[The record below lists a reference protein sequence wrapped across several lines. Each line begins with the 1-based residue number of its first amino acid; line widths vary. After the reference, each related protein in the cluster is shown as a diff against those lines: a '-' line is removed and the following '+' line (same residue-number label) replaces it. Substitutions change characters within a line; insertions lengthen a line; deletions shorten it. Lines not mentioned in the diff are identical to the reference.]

1 MKKDKILGVVLGI
14 IFYTFS
20 LTFFFCLYIA
30 AVFVGYICD
39 FSSILFLICYIIFPI
54 IILIIPLIFKFA
66 LKKKFY
72 KAIIYGFISI
82 IIYILIL
89 IIIRF
94 AIYSYFKTFTTEKWI
109 NTSWNSFRYIM
120 IDDLEK
126 KYTLEGMTKDEVY
139 KLLGKE
145 DRKSERLMG
154 EYIISYSMRKGFLD
168 GNAFN
173 IYLNENNIVTK
184 TDIIYLE

>member
-1 MKKDKILGVVLGI
+1 
-14 IFYTFS
+14 
-20 LTFFFCLYIA
+20 
-30 AVFVGYICD
+30 
-39 FSSILFLICYIIFPI
+39 
-54 IILIIPLIFKFA
+54 
-66 LKKKFY
+66 
-72 KAIIYGFISI
+72 
-82 IIYILIL
+82 
-89 IIIRF
+89 
-94 AIYSYFKTFTTEKWI
+94 
-109 NTSWNSFRYIM
+109 M

>member
-1 MKKDKILGVVLGI
+1 
-14 IFYTFS
+14 
-20 LTFFFCLYIA
+20 
-30 AVFVGYICD
+30 
-39 FSSILFLICYIIFPI
+39 
-54 IILIIPLIFKFA
+54 
-66 LKKKFY
+66 
-72 KAIIYGFISI
+72 
-82 IIYILIL
+82 
-89 IIIRF
+89 
-94 AIYSYFKTFTTEKWI
+94 
-109 NTSWNSFRYIM
+109 
-120 IDDLEK
+120 
-126 KYTLEGMTKDEVY
+126 MTKDEVY